1 MDLRLERFAKRDS
14 YTIGK
19 LFVDGVFFSDTLED
33 RDRGLS
39 DSMSAE
45 QVKRVKVY
53 GQTAIPT
60 GRYEVVLSVSA
71 KFAGRVWARRFEGRV
86 PELKNVKGFSGI
98 RIHPL
103 NTAADSLGCIG
114 VGRNSAKG
122 VITRSTQFFYALM
135 EKLLA
140 AEARGERIFIS
151 IA

>member
-1 MDLRLERFAKRDS
+1 MELKLNRSAKRDS
-14 YTIGK
+14 YTIGR
-19 LFVDGVFFSDTLED
+19 LFVDGVLFSDTLED

-71 KFAGRVWARRFEGRV
+71 KFAGRVWARRFGGRV
-86 PELKNVKGFSGI
+86 PEIKAVKGFSGI

-114 VGRNSAKG
+114 VGHNSAKG
-122 VITRSTQFFYALM
+122 VITQSTQFFYALM
-135 EKLLA
+135 DKLLA
-140 AEARGERIFIS
+140 AEARGERIFIT